1 MFVLQIVQQMNWIP
15 ESLTQASGIEL
26 EKLSVLGPF
35 LGLSLFAEDNVS
47 LIIIHQCR
55 SYGNL

>member
-1 MFVLQIVQQMNWIP
+1 MNWIP
-15 ESLTQASGIEL
+15 ESLTQAAGIEL

>member
-1 MFVLQIVQQMNWIP
+1 MNWIP
-15 ESLTQASGIEL
+15 ESLTQAAGIEL

-47 LIIIHQCR
+47 LIFIHW
-55 SYGNL
+55 